1 MADLTRNMGEALE
14 RLVRQPY
21 APLIPWAGVV
31 VLLVAAWTVSHLAV
45 VAPVHARLQQ
55 LEDEWGAE
63 RSRLVHHMEARRVL
77 LDLEQ
82 VLAAFPLKEDFVPM
96 ALAITEEAKRN
107 NVTLPSLT
115 YSLDRSKKT
124 EVATRAVFHGAVKG
138 RYEDLRRFIHRL
150 EATEEP
156 LFIEDLDVMRSGSRQ
171 GDILTF
177 QMRIATYLRTAR

>member
-1 MADLTRNMGEALE
+1 M
-14 RLVRQPY
+14 
-21 APLIPWAGVV
+21 
-31 VLLVAAWTVSHLAV
+31 SHLAV

-115 YSLDRSKKT
+115 L
-124 EVATRAVFHGAVKG
+124 AHG
-138 RYEDLRRFIHRL
+138 RQ
-150 EATEEP
+150 
-156 LFIEDLDVMRSGSRQ
+156 SSRV
-171 GDILTF
+171 
-177 QMRIATYLRTAR
+177 